1 MYLIQTPSRRP
12 CPLWGFS
19 HFSADNSPCGFPIEV
34 SPNLSRSLWKPD
46 NPTVVI
52 VPGRR
57 PPTAQPGWVRI
68 MALLVCPLHSLAS
81 ISCFLLIFNREVCNE
96 SGSSLE
102 MFHLIGFGVGAHV
115 AGVAGR
121 CLHGAVGRITGLDP
135 FAPVFSETDKPVS
148 LNYTD
153 AQYVDVVHTNF
164 NGEVILLPVGH
175 VDFYIGN
182 GHQHPGCPQALAH
195 GEQYLLCSHHRA
207 FQLFTS
213 SIQAPCKFIALP
225 CESVSD
231 FRRALCTRCNLSE
244 LGVCP
249 QLGKGNLKKKNKKK
263 KHRPIRFKQVT
274 AILDISAAAPYCGQ
288 DTSIS
293 SDCLQCTLAL

>member
-164 NGEVILLPVGH
+164 NGE
-175 VDFYIGN
+175 
-182 GHQHPGCPQALAH
+182 
-195 GEQYLLCSHHRA
+195 QYLLCSHHRA